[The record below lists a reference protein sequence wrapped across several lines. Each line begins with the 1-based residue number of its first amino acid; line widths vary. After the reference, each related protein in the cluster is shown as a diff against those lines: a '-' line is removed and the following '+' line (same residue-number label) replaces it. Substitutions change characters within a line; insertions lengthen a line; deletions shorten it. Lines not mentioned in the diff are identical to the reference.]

1 MSENKQVQIIIRT
14 TQEEKNIITQK
25 AKDKGISVNEFIKR
39 IILEDDIK
47 ADSTDNINDSNN
59 DITSDIIELLKEQLK
74 TKDMQIANLQQIIYN
89 RDTKL
94 IETSK
99 KWWEF
104 WNKNLT
110 CLIFLNPKIHLKF
123 LSVSSNLLT
132 DFQCLYNQHL
142 NLKLL
147 LFS

>member
-14 TQEEKNIITQK
+14 TQEEKAIITQK

-39 IILEDDIK
+39 IILGEDIN
-47 ADSTDNINDSNN
+47 DNISDNKN
-59 DITSDIIELLKEQLK
+59 DITDDIIEILKDQLK

-104 WNKNLT
+104 WK
-110 CLIFLNPKIHLKF
+110 
-123 LSVSSNLLT
+123 
-132 DFQCLYNQHL
+132 
-142 NLKLL
+142 
-147 LFS
+147 

>member
-1 MSENKQVQIIIRT
+1 MGENKQVQIIIRT
-14 TQEEKNIITQK
+14 TQEEKAIITQK

-39 IILEDDIK
+39 IILGEDIN
-47 ADSTDNINDSNN
+47 DNINDNKN
-59 DITSDIIELLKEQLK
+59 DITDDIIEILKDQLK

-104 WNKNLT
+104 WK
-110 CLIFLNPKIHLKF
+110 
-123 LSVSSNLLT
+123 
-132 DFQCLYNQHL
+132 
-142 NLKLL
+142 
-147 LFS
+147 